1 MAKYTL
7 SLNKKIKGQIVIESL
22 FVITFLLGFL
32 IVLQNFYVTAQKEI
46 QKERLSK
53 KIKNKQA
60 PWVKNL
66 KKEKNE

>member
-32 IVLQNFYVTAQKEI
+32 IVLQNFYVTAQK
-46 QKERLSK
+46 KYK
-53 KIKNKQA
+53 KKGF
-60 PWVKNL
+60 L
-66 KKEKNE
+66 KKLKTNKLLGLKI